1 VKTFITKKLV
11 QWVTFSINHPW
22 LTLIFLTLII
32 LSGFPSLKTLVL
44 DTSNE
49 SYLQPTDPV
58 RILYTK
64 NRTIYGGDNIVA
76 IGIQTSGE
84 SIFSQDFL
92 THLKDYHDEL
102 VQHPL
107 VNRVDSLINT
117 REVFGLDDELVIKKA
132 NEEWETTL
140 KDITAFQNQL
150 TQNPVYL
157 NQLFSEDKTFTM
169 VNVYLNNFSTSHPGQ
184 FLTDKEMQQAVDEIL
199 ALTEKYKLNKREF
212 YFSGI
217 PTVTY
222 RMTKALEKTMGLLS
236 SASLLVMLIL
246 LTVIFRRVSGVVI
259 PIFMIILALILTFE
273 SMAITKS
280 TVMVSVQTIPS
291 LIIAFGICDSV
302 HFMTVFFR
310 RFSEHQ
316 DKKLAIIE
324 TTEQTGFALFMTTVT
339 TATGLFSFAFT
350 DMPPVAFLG
359 LFGGIGIVV
368 AFILTFSLMPA
379 LLMII
384 KIKPFKRKASKKKQ
398 SLSIVD
404 KICLNLTQLGINRP
418 KTVALLGL
426 GIIVLFISAF
436 PNLRFSHE
444 TTKWFK
450 PTNPLRVDIEKI
462 DQALG
467 GHFAVDIIIRNENEE
482 KVITLETLKLI
493 EDIRQYVKNPPKKTV
508 ITGAQ
513 AAVTDM
519 IFETNQALH
528 ANKPSHYS
536 LPDSDDLLSQEL
548 LLFEM
553 GSSEDLYRLAEP
565 GFYSTRIII
574 NMPADDLL
582 KSYAFMKEVET
593 HFKAQLPD
601 GVSINITGTAMLSGK
616 AFDSMLG
623 TMTISYIIAFVLISL
638 LILAI
643 STAKIGL
650 IAIVVNALP
659 ILFTLSLM
667 SLLDIPLDIFTML
680 VGSIML
686 GVVVDDSIHYIE
698 KLKRYHSSEQYS
710 MTTALQ
716 LATKDIGRS
725 LFFTTAIVG
734 IGFLTYAFSDL
745 QNVFAF
751 GLLVFTTAVMA
762 LFADLLLFPALLT
775 LFGNKQSPEAIK
787 TIN

>member
-1 VKTFITKKLV
+1 MKNFITQKLIH
-11 QWVTFSINHPW
+11 WVTFSINHPW
-22 LTLIFLTLII
+22 FTLVFLSLII
-32 LSGFPSLKTLVL
+32 GAGFPSLNTLVL

-49 SYLQPTDPV
+49 SYLQPNDPV
-58 RILYTK
+58 RVLYTK

-76 IGIQTSGE
+76 IGIQTNGE
-84 SIFSQDFL
+84 SIFSEPFL
-92 THLKDYHDEL
+92 TQLKAYHDEL
-102 VQHPL
+102 AKHPL

-117 REVFGLDDELVIKKA
+117 REVLGVDDELIIKKPDEDWQATLA
-132 NEEWETTL
+132 NLSALER
-140 KDITAFQNQL
+140 QL
-150 TQNPVYL
+150 INNPVYL

-169 VNVYLNNFSTSHPGQ
+169 VNVYLNNFSFAHPGQ

-199 ALTEKYKLNKREF
+199 ALTEKYKLNDREF

-246 LTVIFRRVSGVVI
+246 LTVIFRRVSGVII

-310 RFSEHQ
+310 RFAEHQ
-316 DKKLAIIE
+316 DKRRAIIE
-324 TTEQTGFALFMTTVT
+324 STKQTGFALFMTTVT

-359 LFGGIGIVV
+359 LFGGVGIVA
-368 AFILTFSLMPA
+368 AFVLTFSLMPA
-379 LLMII
+379 LLMVIRI
-384 KIKPFKRKASKKKQ
+384 RPFNSKPSKQTQ
-398 SLSIVD
+398 SLSLVD
-404 KICLNLTQLGINRP
+404 KICLSLTQFGINRP
-418 KTVALLGL
+418 KTVTLLGL
-426 GIIVLFISAF
+426 AIIVLFVSTF
-436 PNLRFSHE
+436 SNLRFSHE

-450 PTNPLRVDIEKI
+450 PTDPLRVEIEKI

-467 GHFAVDIIIRNENEE
+467 GHFAVDIILRNENEDN
-482 KVITLETLKLI
+482 VITLDNLRLL
-493 EDIRQYVKNPPKKTV
+493 EDIREYIKNPDNALVKP
-508 ITGAQ
+508 GANT
-513 AAVTDM
+513 AVTDM

-528 ANKPSHYS
+528 GNEPSQYA
-536 LPDSDDLLSQEL
+536 LPNSDDLLSQEL

-565 GFYSTRIII
+565 GFYSTRIIV

-582 KSYAFMKEVET
+582 ISYAFMKKVEA
-593 HFKAQLPD
+593 HFIPKLPE

-623 TMTISYIIAFVLISL
+623 TMALSYIIAFVLISL

-643 STAKIGL
+643 STPSIGL
-650 IAIVVNALP
+650 IAIFINALP
-659 ILFTLSLM
+659 ILFTLSVM
-667 SLLDIPLDIFTML
+667 SLLNIPLDIFTML

-698 KLKRYHSSEQYS
+698 KLKRYQSDQKHS
-710 MTTALQ
+710 MATALQ

-751 GLLVFTTAVMA
+751 GLLVFTTAVVA
-762 LFADLLLFPALLT
+762 LFADLLLFPAIL
-775 LFGNKQSPEAIK
+775 
-787 TIN
+787 